1 MTWPAI
7 YNRYPLLYPDSITY
21 IADGRPVAR
30 ALFRHEFS
38 AYYGM
43 RSFFYSLG
51 ILPFYRIATL
61 WAVVALQAVIAA
73 WVLWLV
79 ARSIVPRRT
88 QLWYLA
94 IVAALSLITSVS
106 WYASLIMP
114 DILGPVLYLCI
125 YLLVFADETLS
136 PAERVIVAMIAW
148 WAVASHATHLMVAIA
163 LCVFLAILWAIFQSG
178 FMLNRLKAIGGVAII
193 IVLAAVAQL
202 GLHNYLYGEPSLN
215 GDRPPFLMVRLI
227 ADGPGR
233 WYLEQHCGEAKF
245 ARFAMCNHVRDL
257 DESPD
262 QFLWGEDGVWQ
273 NSSREEQKRI
283 LQEEV
288 AFALATL
295 RTYPRAVLARSAA
308 NFWNQ
313 LITFDLGFEA
323 NDWVG
328 EEFDRALPGQK
339 SQYLRS
345 RQVRDELPLVF
356 FSTVED
362 CVAVVSLLVIVL
374 LSVWF
379 WRTRSS
385 RLMGLAVVV
394 VPALVVNALVTGTL
408 SMVENR
414 YQSRVIWLLPL
425 LAALLVLDW
434 NAHRKAA

>member
-1 MTWPAI
+1 
-7 YNRYPLLYPDSITY
+7 
-21 IADGRPVAR
+21 
-30 ALFRHEFS
+30 
-38 AYYGM
+38 
-43 RSFFYSLG
+43 
-51 ILPFYRIATL
+51 
-61 WAVVALQAVIAA
+61 
-73 WVLWLV
+73 
-79 ARSIVPRRT
+79 
-88 QLWYLA
+88 
-94 IVAALSLITSVS
+94 
-106 WYASLIMP
+106 
-114 DILGPVLYLCI
+114 
-125 YLLVFADETLS
+125 
-136 PAERVIVAMIAW
+136 
-148 WAVASHATHLMVAIA
+148 VASHATHLMVAIA
-163 LCVFLAILWAIFQSG
+163 LCVFLAILWAILRSG
-178 FMLNRLKAIGGVAII
+178 FMLNRLKAIGGVALI

-202 GLHNYLYGEPSLN
+202 ALHNYLYGEPSLN

-245 ARFAMCNHVRDL
+245 ARFAMCNHVGDL

-288 AFALATL
+288 PFALATL

-339 SQYLRS
+339 SHYLRS

-356 FSTVED
+356 FSTVQD

-379 WRTRSS
+379 WRTKSS
-385 RLMGLAVVV
+385 RLMGFAVVV
-394 VPALVVNALVTGTL
+394 VPALVANAVVTGTL

-425 LAALLVLDW
+425 LAALLLLDW